1 MWCRFHFVVGEPLDE
16 VSPRGEY
23 PRMPLPLALILVLL
37 ALVACQRSPEEPPSA
52 ASVTVPSA
60 TSPRPRA
67 PAVTDVAASAAAP
80 STAASLSASP
90 PASPPAAPAR
100 CIFPTPKTAPPAVS
114 AASLARCPADPEGGP
129 PKLTEVGLSFPDARG
144 ASLQVELVRSEK
156 ESARGLMY
164 RRTMPADRGMLFR
177 MNERREQTFWMR
189 NTCLSLDMVFI
200 DDDGFIVG
208 ILENVPTLNDDE
220 RTVGCPSS
228 WVLETNA
235 GWTRR
240 HGVVAGQRVEIPTAA
255 RVAASPSGPGGH

>member
-1 MWCRFHFVVGEPLDE
+1 M
-16 VSPRGEY
+16 
-23 PRMPLPLALILVLL
+23 PLALRLL
-37 ALVACQRSPEEPPSA
+37 ALLALLALAGCQRTPEEPPSA

-60 TSPRPRA
+60 TSPHPSASAATYA
-67 PAVTDVAASAAAP
+67 PTSLPASAAAAR
-80 STAASLSASP
+80 S
-90 PASPPAAPAR
+90 APAR
-100 CIFPTPKTAPPAVS
+100 CLFPTPKMAPPALSV
-114 AASLARCPADPEGGP
+114 ASPVRCPADPERGP
-129 PKLTEVGLSFPDARG
+129 PKLPEVGLSFPEAPG
-144 ASLQVELVRSEK
+144 ATLQVELVRSEK

-177 MNERREQTFWMR
+177 MGERREQKFWMR

-220 RTVGCPSS
+220 RTVGCASS

-240 HGVVAGQRVEIPTAA
+240 HGVVAGQRVEIPASA
-255 RVAASPSGPGGH
+255 RVAESARAPGAD